1 VDPMVGGSNPLTHPT
16 LFPQEINDL
25 AAPVG
30 TVDRCPRLA
39 QSNQELLIFGK
50 KYGKVVLHETRW
62 IREGKIKSSKGLTN

>member
-1 VDPMVGGSNPLTHPT
+1 
-16 LFPQEINDL
+16 
-25 AAPVG
+25 VG